1 MKIRIG
7 TRGSRL
13 ALIQAEMVKN
23 AIISAFP
30 AAEPELVKI
39 TTKGDRVTDR
49 PIDQIGGR
57 GVFIG
62 EIEDAL
68 ASGQIDAAVHSAK
81 DMAISLAPGTV
92 IGAVLPRACPL
103 DTLVIRREIA
113 EKLAADPLGKYRVG
127 TSSNRRK
134 NAAARLLP
142 NSVFADIRGNVD
154 TRLQKLHSGEYDCIM
169 LAQAGLSRLGM
180 AEDPRFVYRRLTPEE
195 SLPAPCQGIIAV
207 QSRTGEFAEIL
218 GKITDQA
225 ALICFETEREVLRL
239 LNAGCS
245 TPVGALAEL
254 INGELRLSVTLD
266 QRRLISGSA
275 PAVERFT
282 LAERLVRQL

>member
-13 ALIQAEMVKN
+13 AVIQAEMVEN
-23 AIISAFP
+23 AVISAFP
-30 AAEPELVKI
+30 EAETELVRI
-39 TTKGDRVTDR
+39 STKGDRVTDR
-49 PIDQIGGR
+49 PIDRIGGR

-62 EIEDAL
+62 EIEAAL
-68 ASGQIDAAVHSAK
+68 TAGEIDIAVHSAK
-81 DMAISLAPGTV
+81 DMAISLAAGTV

-103 DTLVIRREIA
+103 DTLVIRRDLA
-113 EKLAADPLGKYRVG
+113 EKLSADPLAEYRVG

-134 NAAARLLP
+134 NAASRLLP

-154 TRLQKLHSGEYDCIM
+154 TRLQKLHDGEYDCIL

-180 AEDPRFVYRRLTPEE
+180 DADPRFVYRQLAPEE

-207 QSRTGEFAEIL
+207 QSREGKFAEIL
-218 GKITDQA
+218 RKINDPDTM
-225 ALICFETEREVLRL
+225 LCFETEREVLRL

-245 TPVGALAEL
+245 TPVGALAEVSGGQ
-254 INGELRLSVTLD
+254 IRLSVTLD
-266 QRRLISGSA
+266 QRKIASGSA
-275 PAVERFT
+275 PIQERSA
-282 LAERLVRQL
+282 LAERLVREL